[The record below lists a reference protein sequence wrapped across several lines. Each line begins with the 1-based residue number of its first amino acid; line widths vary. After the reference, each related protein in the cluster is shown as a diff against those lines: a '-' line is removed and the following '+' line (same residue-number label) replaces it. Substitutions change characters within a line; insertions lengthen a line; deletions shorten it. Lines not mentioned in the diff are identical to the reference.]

1 MVLDLEKAAKVSDMD
16 HHLKNEYAQ
25 LDGLHL
31 LRRANDEALVG
42 IVLSIINS
50 AINNNP
56 KQ

>member
-1 MVLDLEKAAKVSDMD
+1 LVLDLEKAAKVSDMD